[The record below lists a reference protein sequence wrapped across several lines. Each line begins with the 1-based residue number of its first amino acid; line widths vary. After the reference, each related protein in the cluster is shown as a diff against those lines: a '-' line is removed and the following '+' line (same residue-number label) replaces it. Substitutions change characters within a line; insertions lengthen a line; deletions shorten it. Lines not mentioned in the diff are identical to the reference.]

1 MPRICPR
8 LPRDLGQIR
17 VEKIN
22 QSRNIIKEKDS
33 YTVSSHFQIGPTSK
47 SANLVR
53 ITQISQKLSRQLW
66 DPDTEECLSKQTFSH
81 VLIISLKKVNPYL
94 LNMAGLEDWL
104 KPRLAPGVKKPQ
116 FLSIVDLIGC
126 NLEAPAS
133 GWPTWDSKFP
143 AWQNPQSLKRWY

>member
-94 LNMAGLEDWL
+94 LNMAGLED
-104 KPRLAPGVKKPQ
+104 
-116 FLSIVDLIGC
+116 
-126 NLEAPAS
+126 
-133 GWPTWDSKFP
+133 
-143 AWQNPQSLKRWY
+143 

>member
-1 MPRICPR
+1 M
-8 LPRDLGQIR
+8 
-17 VEKIN
+17 
-22 QSRNIIKEKDS
+22 
-33 YTVSSHFQIGPTSK
+33 SSHFQIGPTSK

-104 KPRLAPGVKKPQ
+104 KLRLAPGVKKPQ
-116 FLSIVDLIGC
+116 FLSIVALIGC

-133 GWPTWDSKFP
+133 GWAT
-143 AWQNPQSLKRWY
+143 

>member
-1 MPRICPR
+1 M
-8 LPRDLGQIR
+8 
-17 VEKIN
+17 
-22 QSRNIIKEKDS
+22 
-33 YTVSSHFQIGPTSK
+33 SSHFQIGPTSK

-116 FLSIVDLIGC
+116 FLSICDLIGYDFVT
-126 NLEAPAS
+126 LAS
-133 GWPTWDSKFP
+133 DWPTWESKFP

>member
-8 LPRDLGQIR
+8 LPRDPGQIR

-94 LNMAGLEDWL
+94 LNMAGLED
-104 KPRLAPGVKKPQ
+104 
-116 FLSIVDLIGC
+116 
-126 NLEAPAS
+126 
-133 GWPTWDSKFP
+133 
-143 AWQNPQSLKRWY
+143 